1 MRTFKLIAGLFF
13 LLLVVACQDKKRSSQ
28 IKVAENES
36 KYVVLAY
43 VTSWGESTPD
53 PACLTH
59 INYAFG
65 HVTDTPALKLSPAPT
80 VLTVCKGSAS

>member
-1 MRTFKLIAGLFF
+1 MRTFKLIAGLSF
-13 LLLVVACQDKKRSSQ
+13 LLLMVACQDKKRSSQ
-28 IKVAENES
+28 IEVAENES

-59 INYAFG
+59 ILIMRSGMLQIISKEY
-65 HVTDTPALKLSPAPT
+65 V
-80 VLTVCKGSAS
+80 

>member
-1 MRTFKLIAGLFF
+1 MRTFKLIAGLSF

-53 PACLTH
+53 PACLT
-59 INYAFG
+59 ILIMRSGMLQIISKEY
-65 HVTDTPALKLSPAPT
+65 V
-80 VLTVCKGSAS
+80 

>member
-1 MRTFKLIAGLFF
+1 MRTFKLIAGLSF

-28 IKVAENES
+28 IEVAENES

-53 PACLTH
+53 SGMFDS
-59 INYAFG
+59 Y
-65 HVTDTPALKLSPAPT
+65 
-80 VLTVCKGSAS
+80 

>member
-43 VTSWGESTPD
+43 VTSWGEVRP
-53 PACLTH
+53 
-59 INYAFG
+59 IR
-65 HVTDTPALKLSPAPT
+65 HV
-80 VLTVCKGSAS
+80 